1 MTNVGYADVYLT
13 FWYFVRVNEMKKIQE
28 IIRFIKN
35 IFFIIKIVFQAAPG
49 IATKLVICNILLGLI
64 VSLNVY
70 LWKYFVDSATISLNS
85 GNLKPPAFWLIT
97 LALCTLFVN
106 YFTKLSTYYRE
117 IAQEY
122 MNCKVANIVMGK
134 IDELDL
140 SYFDDPK
147 TYDSIEKV
155 SNESVARCISILVM
169 LVTLLR
175 YITTFIGILVVIISL
190 SGSIAIF
197 MCVTMIPIFYVSIS
211 IAFRQYQIYSNRVQN
226 LRLADYLKELSLK
239 YENIKELKIY
249 QAIVYLKN
257 KMIEIYTG
265 YIKEDKV
272 YKKRFLRELTLTD
285 ILQYIFSTGIK
296 VFTVFKS
303 IIEKRTIGDLTMYI
317 SALDNMENSIRII
330 LDSVASLY
338 SDNLYME
345 NLIAL
350 TKMESNMKDVGKRVL
365 TEEFEVI
372 EFKNVSFKYPNTEKY
387 VLKDLNIK
395 FEKKK
400 SYALVGLNGSGK
412 TTFVKLLMRLYDPQK
427 GEVLIDGINIKEFT
441 IQSLRENIGVI
452 FQDFI
457 RYPLT
462 VKENI
467 NIGVKEKEDN
477 LKSIIEAA
485 KISGADEFINNLP
498 LKYESMLQKE
508 WDNGSELSVG
518 QWQKIAIARA
528 ILKDSSILILD
539 EPSSALDPKSEYE
552 MFQKMKNLMIG
563 KMSIMITHRFSNV
576 RIVDE
581 IFVMKNGEIVE
592 FGTHENLMKKEGEY
606 FKLYNIQAKYYK

>member
-303 IIEKRTIGDLTMYI
+303 IVEKRTIGDLTMYI

-387 VLKDLNIK
+387 VLKDINIK

-441 IQSLRENIGVI
+441 IQSLHENIGVI

-581 IFVMKNGEIVE
+581 IFVMKDGEIVE

>member
-1 MTNVGYADVYLT
+1 MPNVGYVDVYPT
-13 FWYFVRVNEMKKIQE
+13 FWYFVRVNGMKKFKE
-28 IIRFIKN
+28 IIQFIKN

-85 GNLKPPAFWLIT
+85 GNLKAPAFWLIT

-117 IAQEY
+117 MAQEY

-140 SYFDDPK
+140 SYFDDSK

-197 MCVTMIPIFYVSIS
+197 MCVTMIPIFYISIS
-211 IAFRQYQIYSNRVQN
+211 IAFRQYQIFSNRVQN

-272 YKKRFLRELTLTD
+272 YKKRFLKELTVTD

-350 TKMESNMKDVGKRVL
+350 TKMESNMKDFGKRVL

-387 VLKDLNIK
+387 VLKDINIK

-441 IQSLRENIGVI
+441 IKSLRENIGVI

-467 NIGVKEKEDN
+467 NIGSKEKEDN

-528 ILKDSSILILD
+528 ILRDSSILILD

-581 IFVMKNGEIVE
+581 IFVMQNGEIVE